1 MAFDLTCPDD
11 LSLLRIVGTDSDV
24 RWSEIVDHAG
34 GVDKDGGGSEPVSTF
49 VTEVVE
55 DAIYK
60 ILKDVQFGDGSNS
73 LTFKS
78 LNEMVYFDDGKYPT
92 VKSAATL
99 QLGEL
104 QGDWGINGSMWSFG
118 PSANIEMIAAG
129 QTTAKL
135 YCYSSTLQN
144 RTAYQIS
151 FRDGDIDIRNSTL
164 SGSFNGSALSRF
176 TFYATINN
184 LILNKVYFVNTYA
197 PYIYLTADIFKD
209 VHSHYSNRGLTA
221 YDNMTADG
229 LLATSYTSKHVY
241 CGSGKTVI
249 LKDPKTNLGTVQNGG
264 ADSIIIEQYT
274 CNIHVADKDGADLA
288 GVDID
293 CECAHL
299 VEGSDSKTYKCIQNH
314 TAVDATHKPITGTNW
329 NEYWELY
336 DTGGGLGGDWNTGF
350 DYKAGTIEFATVT
363 TDANGNI
370 PEQVINYK
378 QWVGTSEVL
387 EVRIHKFTF
396 AHAGYPD
403 FVMNDVII
411 DHPLIWEF
419 DMGQSTSDLTSI
431 VQGVI
436 ETNSLDK
443 AAKLLVNK
451 AVQNKSTGAI
461 NYYDDDG
468 QTVILT
474 HTPTDGES
482 EITRTPS

>member
-11 LSLLRIVGTDSDV
+11 LSLLRIIGTDSDV

-34 GVDKDGGGSEPVSTF
+34 GVDKDGGGTEPVSTF
-49 VTEVVE
+49 VTEVIE
-55 DAIYK
+55 GAIYK
-60 ILKDVQFGDGSNS
+60 ILKDVQFGDDSNS

-78 LNEMVYFDDGKYPT
+78 LNEMVYFVDGKTYT
-92 VKSAATL
+92 VKSNAIL
-99 QLGEL
+99 QLGTL
-104 QGDWGINGSMWSFG
+104 YDDWGINGSMWSVG
-118 PSANIEMIAAG
+118 PAASMTLIAAG
-129 QTTAKL
+129 QITAKF
-135 YCYSSTLQN
+135 YCYSSKLHL
-144 RTAYQIS
+144 RTGQGVRFA
-151 FRDGDIDIRNSTL
+151 DGDIDIRNSIL
-164 SGSFNGSALSRF
+164 SGIYMVANSYYVFESGINDLKLS
-176 TFYATINN
+176 
-184 LILNKVYFVNTYA
+184 KVYFVNTLG
-197 PYIYLTADIFKD
+197 PYIYLTASTFNDI
-209 VHSHYSNRGLTA
+209 HSHYSRRGISA
-221 YDNMTADG
+221 YANMMADG
-229 LLATSYTSKHVY
+229 FLATSYIQKHAF
-241 CGSGKTVI
+241 CGLSSTML
-249 LKDPKTNLGTVQNGG
+249 LKDPKTNIGVVEIFDAN
-264 ADSIIIEQYT
+264 SVIKEQYT
-274 CNIHVADKDGADLA
+274 CNVHVTDKDGADLA

-293 CECAHL
+293 CEYAHL
-299 VEGSDSKTYKCIQNH
+299 VEGSDSKTYKCIQDH

-350 DYKAGTIEFATVT
+350 DYKAGTIEFATAT

-370 PEQVINYK
+370 PEQVIDYK

>member
-1 MAFDLTCPDD
+1 M
-11 LSLLRIVGTDSDV
+11 
-24 RWSEIVDHAG
+24 
-34 GVDKDGGGSEPVSTF
+34 
-49 VTEVVE
+49 
-55 DAIYK
+55 
-60 ILKDVQFGDGSNS
+60 
-73 LTFKS
+73 
-78 LNEMVYFDDGKYPT
+78 
-92 VKSAATL
+92 
-99 QLGEL
+99 
-104 QGDWGINGSMWSFG
+104 
-118 PSANIEMIAAG
+118 
-129 QTTAKL
+129 
-135 YCYSSTLQN
+135 
-144 RTAYQIS
+144 RTAYSILFQS
-151 FRDGDIDIRNSTL
+151 GETDIRNSII
-164 SGSFNGSALSRF
+164 SAVFNGSALCYWQWISGVQS
-176 TFYATINN
+176 
-184 LILNKVYFVNTYA
+184 LKLNKVYFTNVCSSIINIIPDT
-197 PYIYLTADIFKD
+197 FQD
-209 VHSHYSNRGLTA
+209 VHAHYVKYGIHSGAAITV
-221 YDNMTADG
+221 TG
-229 LLATSYTSKHVY
+229 LLATSITANDIRNTSAVTL
-241 CGSGKTVI
+241 TV
-249 LKDPKTNLGTVQNGG
+249 KDPEMDVATLLIQNAAGVV
-264 ADSIIIEQYT
+264 IEQYT
-274 CNIHVADKDGADLA
+274 CNIHVTDKDGIDLA
-288 GVDID
+288 SVGVD
-293 CECAHL
+293 CEYAHL
-299 VEGSDSKTYKCIQNH
+299 VEGSDSKTYKCIQDH

-350 DYKAGTIEFATVT
+350 DYKAGTIEFATAT

-370 PEQVINYK
+370 PEQVIDYK

-436 ETNSLDK
+436 ETNSFDK

-468 QTVILT
+468 ETIILT